1 VERRFSG
8 KIISKI
14 DDNMEF
20 TKSEGRRGI
29 LVFLAF
35 DSIEWEFL
43 YKCFEVFKFG
53 PDFKKWVSVLYTDIS
68 SCVCNNGVHLNF
80 FIVERGVCQ
89 GDPLFSYLFVIAVE
103 FLAVATRTNN
113 D

>member
-1 VERRFSG
+1 MEGRFRG

-20 TKSEGRRGI
+20 TKSEGIRGI

-43 YKCFEVFKFG
+43 YKCSEVFNFG

-68 SCVCNNGVHLNF
+68 SFICNNGVHSDF
-80 FIVERGVCQ
+80 FKVERGVRQ
-89 GDPLFSYLFVIAVE
+89 GDPLPPYLFIIA
-103 FLAVATRTNN
+103 L
-113 D
+113 